1 MSETSTTP
9 EVITYPAPVLEPW
22 TRPDVPTPIQW
33 DPKWER
39 EYAAFQRLL
48 PELLKTHRGKYVAI
62 HDGEVVESGDD
73 QLSVAERAWERVGYV
88 ALHVGLVTEHPR
100 VERIPS
106 LGRVRRYSPP

>member
-1 MSETSTTP
+1 MNETPTTP

-22 TRPDVPTPIQW
+22 TRPAVPTALPR

-39 EYAAFQRLL
+39 EYVAFQRLL

-73 QLSVAERAWERVGYV
+73 ELAVVRRARQRFGNV
-88 ALHVGLVTEHPR
+88 ALHVDLVAEHPR
-100 VERIPS
+100 VFRLPSPRTVRIPS
-106 LGRVRRYSPP
+106 P

>member
-22 TRPDVPTPIQW
+22 APPAAPTPIRW

-48 PELLKTHRGKYVAI
+48 PELLKTHGGKYVAI
-62 HDGEVVESGDD
+62 HDEK
-73 QLSVAERAWERVGYV
+73 VAEIGDEELAVVRRARERFGNV

-100 VERIPS
+100 VCRLPSPRTVRIPPS
-106 LGRVRRYSPP
+106 